1 MASSKGISLRLFFSA
16 LEPAL
21 PGAESL
27 VLNGIGEPLL
37 HPQLE
42 DFIRTAKRLMPEGSW
57 VGFQSNGLLLD
68 EARAE
73 SLVAAG
79 LDRICLSLDSLSPD
93 VFRAIREGGEVDDME
108 RAFKA
113 LMKAKKTTGSD
124 IRAGN

>member
-1 MASSKGISLRLFFSA
+1 MTPGQSNTVHQGEECVTDATEERQLSLVGSAEDQSIPALREYPSRLFVETTTRCNLKCSMCVKQTSDNGIIEGDISPAVFSA

-57 VGFQSNGLLLD
+57 V
-68 EARAE
+68 
-73 SLVAAG
+73 
-79 LDRICLSLDSLSPD
+79 
-93 VFRAIREGGEVDDME
+93 
-108 RAFKA
+108 
-113 LMKAKKTTGSD
+113 
-124 IRAGN
+124 